1 MTEKDFIRV
10 DEWKPKK
17 EDFIIQKDGKLIFI
31 PFDKIFDRPSLEIL
45 NNFLISKDSYV
56 NGLDD
61 IIRYLNYF
69 IKFYDKDNELIL
81 SYLRIRFLLSE
92 PKNSF
97 SIKSFNKLIEETLL
111 TESIRN
117 KIKQMVEDNYYI
129 DLSSKKKNVKYSE
142 SLEFT
147 NEHAKTLHEISTA
160 MKIIIPVVFHF
171 LNLKGIDKKNLY
183 KIYYINLTIFF
194 QVYSALFLSQLQI
207 SSKVIPTSSVSICLF
222 LAKSPNVRIPT
233 ILLFSMTGILLI

>member
-183 KIYYINLTIFF
+183 KIYYP
-194 QVYSALFLSQLQI
+194 LFD
-207 SSKVIPTSSVSICLF
+207 LF
-222 LAKSPNVRIPT
+222 DDK
-233 ILLFSMTGILLI
+233 LLLLIGSKLITAKTLQFGIKEKYLEFQN